1 MTEDNT
7 SERPKA
13 ILADHKVAQIVEW
26 YPAAIEVLKRHGF
39 TQIMNP
45 IMRRTV
51 AKRVSIAQAAEMKG
65 VDLAA
70 LLADLN
76 AVVGDEKSSSDSG
89 S

>member
-1 MTEDNT
+1 MTDDSA

-39 TQIMNP
+39 TQIVNP

-65 VDLAA
+65 VDLAT

-76 AVVGDEKSSSDSG
+76 TAIGEEQRSS
-89 S
+89 

>member
-1 MTEDNT
+1 MADDNA

-26 YPAAIEVLKRHGF
+26 YPAAIEVLKHHGF

-51 AKRVSIAQAAEMKG
+51 ARRVSIAQAADMKG
-65 VDLAA
+65 VDLAT

-76 AVVGDEKSSSDSG
+76 TVIGNDEGNS
-89 S
+89 